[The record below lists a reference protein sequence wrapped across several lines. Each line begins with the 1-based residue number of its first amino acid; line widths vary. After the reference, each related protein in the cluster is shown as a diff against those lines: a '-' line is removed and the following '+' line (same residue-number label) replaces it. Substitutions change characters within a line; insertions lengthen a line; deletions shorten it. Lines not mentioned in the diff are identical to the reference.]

1 MIKPTINT
9 HQITQDIFISYQ
21 HFIQDKQSHTCI
33 LLIHSLAMDH
43 RFWNRVAP
51 LLAEQT
57 NVVVVDVRGHGAS
70 SVDKGPY
77 SIDLF
82 AQDLRKLIDS
92 LGYTKVIVA
101 GASMGGCIA
110 LQFTS
115 DNPDVTAGLGLID
128 TTAWYGSNAPKDWT
142 ERAEKARAHGLSSL
156 VDFQKT
162 RWFSETFRQENTKIV
177 DECIQIFL
185 ENDIEGYA
193 ATCQA
198 MGAFDG
204 RRAMAGIRVPT
215 EIIVGEE
222 DYAAPVAM
230 AQALHDGITGSSLT
244 IIPASRHLTPLE
256 NPQVIFSKI
265 AKLLEVTR

>member
-1 MIKPTINT
+1 MVKPTINT
-9 HQITQDIFISYQ
+9 FQIAQDNFISYQ
-21 HFIQDKQSHTCI
+21 SFIQDQQSHTCV

-57 NVVVVDVRGHGAS
+57 NVVVVDVRGHGSS
-70 SVDKGPY
+70 SVTKGPY
-77 SIDLF
+77 SINLF
-82 AQDLRKLIDS
+82 AQDLRKLMDS

-110 LQFTS
+110 LQFAA
-115 DNPDVTAGLGLID
+115 DNPDITAGLGLID
-128 TTAWYGSNAPKDWT
+128 TTAWYGSNAPKDWA
-142 ERAEKARAHGLSSL
+142 ERAEKARTQGLPSL

-162 RWFSETFRQENTKIV
+162 RWFSEMFRQEHGDIV
-177 DECIQIFL
+177 DECIRIFL

-204 RRAMAGIRVPT
+204 REAMGGIRVPT

-230 AQALHDGITGSSLT
+230 AQALHEGIKESFLT

-265 AKLLEVTR
+265 EKLLELTR